1 MICVNFDQHIAF
13 YWTEN
18 NMVRIFYICNRK
30 RNQIKQK
37 SLSRIFLKGKR
48 LFFQFRCNDTTQN
61 GFVLMEWDTNR

>member
-30 RNQIKQK
+30 RNQIQTKKPFKDLLERQK
-37 SLSRIFLKGKR
+37 VIFSVPL
-48 LFFQFRCNDTTQN
+48 Q
-61 GFVLMEWDTNR
+61 

>member
-30 RNQIKQK
+30 RNQIQTKKPFKDLLERQK
-37 SLSRIFLKGKR
+37 GY
-48 LFFQFRCNDTTQN
+48 FFSSVAMTPRKMDSY
-61 GFVLMEWDTNR
+61 